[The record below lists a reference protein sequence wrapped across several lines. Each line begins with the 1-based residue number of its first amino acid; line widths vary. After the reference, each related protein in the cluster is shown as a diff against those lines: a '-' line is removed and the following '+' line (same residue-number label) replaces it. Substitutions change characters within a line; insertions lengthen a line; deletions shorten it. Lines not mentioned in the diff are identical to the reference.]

1 MAARKKILVV
11 DDSFTA
17 RRFMAQAIKVSIK
30 CDIVL
35 AEDGA
40 EALKI
45 MLKEEPD
52 AIILDM
58 MMPFMNGI
66 QVLKTMKKDV
76 KLSKIPVIACTA
88 VEDNSVVKQI
98 IELGVAKYLKKPIK
112 VEDLVGK
119 INEIFS

>member
-1 MAARKKILVV
+1 MTRKKILVV

-17 RRFMAQAIKVSIK
+17 RRFVGQALKTSIK
-30 CDIVL
+30 CDIIL

-40 EALKI
+40 EALKV

-52 AIILDM
+52 VIVLDM

-66 QVLKTMKKDV
+66 EVLRIMKKDN
-76 KLSKIPVIACTA
+76 KLNKIPVIACTA

-98 IELGVAKYLKKPIK
+98 IEIGVTKYIKKPIN

-119 INEIFS
+119 INEIFD

>member
-17 RRFMAQAIKVSIK
+17 RRFMGQAIKVSLK

-40 EALKI
+40 EGLKV
-45 MLKEEPD
+45 MLKEKPD
-52 AIILDM
+52 VVVLDM

-66 QVLKTMKKDV
+66 QVLKTMKKDNV
-76 KLSKIPVIACTA
+76 LCKIPVIACTA

-98 IELGVAKYLKKPIK
+98 IEIGVAKYIKKPINSD
-112 VEDLVGK
+112 ELVGK
-119 INEIFS
+119 IKEILN